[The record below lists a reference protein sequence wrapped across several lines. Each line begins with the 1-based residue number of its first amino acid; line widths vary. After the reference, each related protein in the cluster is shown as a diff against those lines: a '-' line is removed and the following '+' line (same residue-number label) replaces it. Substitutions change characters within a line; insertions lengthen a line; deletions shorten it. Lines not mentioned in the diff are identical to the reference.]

1 MNKSI
6 LLQYADLER
15 QRRDIEAQ
23 QSALKETIIADLQA
37 AELEKAVVQEAG
49 VFTLVKR
56 KLWKYSREVFHLQ
69 EVLEELQDDE
79 RHDGRATFEEKV
91 TVAFYPNK
99 E

>member
-1 MNKSI
+1 MNKKI

-23 QSALKETIIADLQA
+23 QASLKETIISDLQA
-37 AELEKAVVQEAG
+37 AEIEKAVVQEVG

-56 KLWKYSREVFHLQ
+56 KFWKYSK
-69 EVLEELQDDE
+69 EVLSLTEELKELQNDE
-79 RHDGRATFEEKV
+79 QRDGRAEFEEKV
-91 TVAFYPNK
+91 GVYFYPNR